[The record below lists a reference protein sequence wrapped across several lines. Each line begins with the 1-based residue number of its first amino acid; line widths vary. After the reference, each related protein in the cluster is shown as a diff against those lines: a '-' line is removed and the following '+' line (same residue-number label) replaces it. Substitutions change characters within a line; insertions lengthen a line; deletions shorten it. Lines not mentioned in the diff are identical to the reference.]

1 MRCIGGHGRTGTF
14 FAALVAHMMPEVKDP
29 IAYVRE
35 NYCNEAVET
44 EEQIAFLI
52 EHFGVRRPE

>member
-1 MRCIGGHGRTGTF
+1 M
-14 FAALVAHMMPEVKDP
+14 LPEVKDP

-35 NYCNEAVET
+35 HYCKEAVET